1 MFNLIGESDKL
12 EHYCFECAFFLTNQT
27 CKMTNTKKV
36 LRIWIA
42 VSLLILVFP
51 ILIFLSKFYTPYLSG
66 NLIDWTY
73 FSTFYSNI
81 LNPLLMCVNILLLI
95 KLTYEVA
102 NYNEKNMR
110 NDMRQRA
117 YTEISK
123 NLFSL
128 TSILRT
134 SENKQ
139 RDLILLRNDIISF
152 SNTMKHLFSFANF
165 ETMTDELDESLKSL
179 SDSDYIKKDL
189 TFDEDSDEYQI
200 FLELFERFNF
210 TRMEFINNLQ
220 KSILN

>member
-1 MFNLIGESDKL
+1 
-12 EHYCFECAFFLTNQT
+12 
-27 CKMTNTKKV
+27 MTNTKKV
-36 LRIWIA
+36 VRIWIA

-134 SENKQ
+134 SDNKQ

>member
-1 MFNLIGESDKL
+1 
-12 EHYCFECAFFLTNQT
+12 
-27 CKMTNTKKV
+27 MTDTKKI
-36 LRIWIA
+36 LRIWIL
-42 VSLLILVFP
+42 VSVIILALPLLFFAL
-51 ILIFLSKFYTPYLSG
+51 KFSSLPFSDKPD
-66 NLIDWTY
+66 DWTNFSVY
-73 FSTFYSNI
+73 FSSI
-81 LNPLLMCVNILLLI
+81 INPLLMCINILLLI

-123 NLFSL
+123 SLFSL
-128 TSILRT
+128 TSILKN

-152 SNTMKHLFSFANF
+152 SNTMKHLFSFTNF
-165 ETMTDELDESLKSL
+165 ETLTDELDDSLKLL
-179 SDSDYIKKDL
+179 SESDYIKKDL
-189 TFDEDSDEYQI
+189 TFNEDSEEYKK